1 MTELSTQKPLIT
13 EVFIDGASDG
23 ARRGWD
29 LATKSMLPNLVMAF
43 VLIKVLTVSGLLNY
57 IGMAFEPIMSIFGLP
72 GESAM
77 ILVSAWMS
85 SGGAIGVLLAFLSD
99 GVVMNGEQAAI
110 ILPSIFIMGG
120 QLQYMGR
127 CLGVIG
133 IKDHMLYVI
142 MLIPIV
148 LAFATLA
155 VMSVLI

>member
-13 EVFIDGASDG
+13 EVFIDG

-57 IGMAFEPIMSIFGLP
+57 IGMAFEP
-72 GESAM
+72 
-77 ILVSAWMS
+77 
-85 SGGAIGVLLAFLSD
+85 
-99 GVVMNGEQAAI
+99 I

>member
-13 EVFIDGASDG
+13 EVFIDG

-99 GVVMNGEQAAI
+99 GVMNGEQAAI
-110 ILPSIFIMGG
+110 ILPSIFIRADNSSIWDDAWA
-120 QLQYMGR
+120 LSALR
-127 CLGVIG
+127 IICS
-133 IKDHMLYVI
+133 
-142 MLIPIV
+142 
-148 LAFATLA
+148 
-155 VMSVLI
+155 MSSCSSPLFWLSRH

>member
-13 EVFIDGASDG
+13 EVFIDGA
-23 ARRGWD
+23 RRGWD
-29 LATKSMLPNLVMAF
+29 LATKSMLPTLVMAF

-99 GVVMNGEQAAI
+99 GVMNGEQAAI

>member
-1 MTELSTQKPLIT
+1 MAELSTQKPLIT
-13 EVFIDGASDG
+13 EVFVEGAK
-23 ARRGWD
+23 RGWD

-57 IGMAFEPIMSIFGLP
+57 VGMAFEPIMSLFGLP

-77 ILVSAWMS
+77 VLVSAWMS
-85 SGGAIGVLLAFLSD
+85 SGGAIGVLLAFLSE
-99 GVVMNGEQAAI
+99 GVMTGEQAAV

-133 IKDHMLYVI
+133 IKDQMLYVI

-148 LAFATLA
+148 MAFAVLA
-155 VMSVLI
+155 VMSIII

>member
-1 MTELSTQKPLIT
+1 MAELSTQKPLIT
-13 EVFIDGASDG
+13 EVFVEGAK
-23 ARRGWD
+23 RGWD

-57 IGMAFEPIMSIFGLP
+57 VGMAFEPIMSLFGLP

-77 ILVSAWMS
+77 VLVSAWMS

-99 GVVMNGEQAAI
+99 GVMTGEQAAV

-133 IKDHMLYVI
+133 IKDQMLYVI

-148 LAFATLA
+148 MAFAVLA
-155 VMSVLI
+155 VMSIII

>member
-1 MTELSTQKPLIT
+1 MAELSTQKPLIT
-13 EVFIDGASDG
+13 EVFVEGAK
-23 ARRGWD
+23 RGWD

-57 IGMAFEPIMSIFGLP
+57 VGMAFEPIMSLFGLP

-77 ILVSAWMS
+77 VLVSAWMS
-85 SGGAIGVLLAFLSD
+85 NGGGIGVLIAFISE
-99 GVVMNGEQAAI
+99 GVLNGEQVAI
-110 ILPSIFIMGG
+110 ILPAMFVMGA

-133 IKDHMLYVI
+133 IKDKMLYVI

-148 LAFATLA
+148 LAFAVMA
-155 VMSVLI
+155 VMNIIV

>member
-1 MTELSTQKPLIT
+1 MAELSTQKPLIT
-13 EVFIDGASDG
+13 EVFVEGAK
-23 ARRGWD
+23 RGWD

-57 IGMAFEPIMSIFGLP
+57 VGMAFEPIMSLFGLP

-77 ILVSAWMS
+77 VLVSALMS

-99 GVVMNGEQAAI
+99 GSMTGEQAAV

-133 IKDHMLYVI
+133 IKDQMLYVI

-148 LAFATLA
+148 MAFAVLA
-155 VMSVLI
+155 VMSIII

>member
-1 MTELSTQKPLIT
+1 MTASTTQKPLMT
-13 EVFIDGASDG
+13 EVFVTG
-23 ARRGWD
+23 ARQGWE

-43 VLIKVLTVSGLLNY
+43 VLIKVLNVTGLLNY
-57 IGMAFEPIMSIFGLP
+57 IGMAFEPIMSLFGLP

-77 ILVSAWMS
+77 VLMSAWLS
-85 SGGAIGVLLAFLSD
+85 SGGGIGVLLAFMSQGIMD
-99 GVVMNGEQAAI
+99 GHDAAI

-133 IKDHMLYVI
+133 IKDQMLYVI

-148 LAFATLA
+148 LAFAALA
-155 VMSVLI
+155 GMNIIV

>member
-1 MTELSTQKPLIT
+1 MAELSTQNPLIT
-13 EVFIDGASDG
+13 EVFVEGAK
-23 ARRGWD
+23 RGWD

-57 IGMAFEPIMSIFGLP
+57 VGMAFEPIMSLFGLP

-77 ILVSAWMS
+77 VLVSAWMS

-99 GVVMNGEQAAI
+99 GVMTGEQAAV

-133 IKDHMLYVI
+133 IKDQMLYVI

-148 LAFATLA
+148 MAFAVLA
-155 VMSVLI
+155 VMSILI

>member
-1 MTELSTQKPLIT
+1 MAELSTQKPLIT
-13 EVFIDGASDG
+13 EVFIDG

-77 ILVSAWMS
+77 ILV
-85 SGGAIGVLLAFLSD
+85 FLSD
-99 GVVMNGEQAAI
+99 GVMNGEQAAI

-155 VMSVLI
+155 AMSVLI

>member
-1 MTELSTQKPLIT
+1 MAELSTQKPLIT
-13 EVFIDGASDG
+13 EVFVEGAK
-23 ARRGWD
+23 RGWD

-57 IGMAFEPIMSIFGLP
+57 VGMAFEPIMSLFGLP

-77 ILVSAWMS
+77 VLVSAWMS

-99 GVVMNGEQAAI
+99 GVMTVEQAAV

-133 IKDHMLYVI
+133 IKDQMLYVI

-148 LAFATLA
+148 MAFAVLA
-155 VMSVLI
+155 VMSILI

>member
-1 MTELSTQKPLIT
+1 
-13 EVFIDGASDG
+13 
-23 ARRGWD
+23 
-29 LATKSMLPNLVMAF
+29 
-43 VLIKVLTVSGLLNY
+43 
-57 IGMAFEPIMSIFGLP
+57 
-72 GESAM
+72 M

-99 GVVMNGEQAAI
+99 GVMNGQEAAV

-133 IKDHMLYVI
+133 IKDQMLYVI

-148 LAFATLA
+148 MAFAALA
-155 VMSVLI
+155 VMSIII

>member
-1 MTELSTQKPLIT
+1 MAELSTQKPLIT
-13 EVFIDGASDG
+13 EVFVEGAK
-23 ARRGWD
+23 RGWD

-57 IGMAFEPIMSIFGLP
+57 VGMAFEPIMSLFGLP

-77 ILVSAWMS
+77 VLVSAWMS

-99 GVVMNGEQAAI
+99 GVMTGEQAAV

-133 IKDHMLYVI
+133 IKDQMLYVI
-142 MLIPIV
+142 MVIPIV
-148 LAFATLA
+148 MAFAVLA
-155 VMSVLI
+155 VMSIII

>member
-1 MTELSTQKPLIT
+1 MTASTAQKPLMT
-13 EVFIDGASDG
+13 EVFVTG
-23 ARRGWD
+23 ARQGWE

-43 VLIKVLTVSGLLNY
+43 VLIKVLNVTGLLNY
-57 IGMAFEPIMSIFGLP
+57 IGMAFEPIMSLFGLP

-77 ILVSAWMS
+77 VLMSAWLS
-85 SGGAIGVLLAFLSD
+85 SGGGIGVLLAFMSQGIMD
-99 GVVMNGEQAAI
+99 GHDAAI

-133 IKDHMLYVI
+133 IKDQMLYVI

-148 LAFATLA
+148 LAFAALA
-155 VMSVLI
+155 VMNIIV

>member
-1 MTELSTQKPLIT
+1 MAELSTQKPLIT
-13 EVFIDGASDG
+13 EVFVEGAK
-23 ARRGWD
+23 RGWD

-43 VLIKVLTVSGLLNY
+43 VLIKVLTVSGILNY
-57 IGMAFEPIMSIFGLP
+57 VGMAFEPIMSLFGLP

-77 ILVSAWMS
+77 VLVSAWMS

-99 GVVMNGEQAAI
+99 GVMTGEQAAV

-133 IKDHMLYVI
+133 IKDQMLYVI

-148 LAFATLA
+148 MAFAVLA
-155 VMSVLI
+155 VMSIII

>member
-1 MTELSTQKPLIT
+1 MAELSTQKPLIT
-13 EVFIDGASDG
+13 EVFVEGAK
-23 ARRGWD
+23 RGWD

-57 IGMAFEPIMSIFGLP
+57 VGMAFEPTMSLFGLP

-77 ILVSAWMS
+77 VLVSAWMS

-99 GVVMNGEQAAI
+99 GVMTGEQAAV

-133 IKDHMLYVI
+133 IKDQMLYVI

-148 LAFATLA
+148 MAFAVLA
-155 VMSVLI
+155 VMSILI

>member
-1 MTELSTQKPLIT
+1 MTASTTQKPLMT
-13 EVFIDGASDG
+13 EVFVTG
-23 ARRGWD
+23 ARQGWE

-43 VLIKVLTVSGLLNY
+43 VLIKVLNVTGLLNY
-57 IGMAFEPIMSIFGLP
+57 IGMAFEPIMSLFGLP

-77 ILVSAWMS
+77 VLMSAWLS
-85 SGGAIGVLLAFLSD
+85 SGGGIGVLLAFMSQGIMD
-99 GVVMNGEQAAI
+99 GPDAAI

-133 IKDHMLYVI
+133 IKDQMLYVI

-148 LAFATLA
+148 LAFAALA
-155 VMSVLI
+155 VMNIIV

>member
-13 EVFIDGASDG
+13 EVFIDG

-99 GVVMNGEQAAI
+99 GVMNGEQAAI
-110 ILPSIFIMGG
+110 IFIMGG

>member
-1 MTELSTQKPLIT
+1 MTASTTQKPLMT
-13 EVFIDGASDG
+13 EVFVTGAQQ
-23 ARRGWD
+23 GWE

-43 VLIKVLTVSGLLNY
+43 VLIKVLNVTGLLNY
-57 IGMAFEPIMSIFGLP
+57 IGMAFEPIMSLFGLP

-77 ILVSAWMS
+77 VLMSAWLS
-85 SGGAIGVLLAFLSD
+85 SGGGIGVLLAFMSQGIMD
-99 GVVMNGEQAAI
+99 GHDAAI

-133 IKDHMLYVI
+133 IKDQMLYVI

-148 LAFATLA
+148 LAFAALA
-155 VMSVLI
+155 VMNIIV